1 MVKKAAQS
9 WQITEPSGTLGIG
22 YIWYDLFQ
30 NWTGNWTRIF
40 CSQFFLCR
48 WRFKNQVCGQTQPL
62 AQAQSVAPASAQ
74 LGEMEQLQALTH
86 RGTGATSQV
95 PAPAA
100 HSSLVLQKVNTP
112 RDVLPLQF
120 WEWHCISAA
129 GNPPKPS
136 HNYMRGRCSGGTQ
149 DMCHLPLQTLPTPL
163 NFTCLGFPLA

>member
-1 MVKKAAQS
+1 MVKKATQS

-40 CSQFFLCR
+40 CSQVFLCR
-48 WRFKNQVCGQTQPL
+48 WRFKNQVCGQTQPM
-62 AQAQSVAPASAQ
+62 AQAQPVAPASAQ

-100 HSSLVLQKVNTP
+100 PSSLILQKVNAP

-120 WEWHCISAA
+120 WEWHLLKTPQSLHTTVWEEGALGELRTCVTYLS
-129 GNPPKPS
+129 KP
-136 HNYMRGRCSGGTQ
+136 
-149 DMCHLPLQTLPTPL
+149 HLLL
-163 NFTCLGFPLA
+163 FTCLGFPFA